1 MPMPDDEV
9 LKRARNRALRYLT
22 YRDRTEH
29 EMRTYLAGKDFDPPT
44 VNFVMDYLKRL
55 GYVDDT
61 RFARQWGRYRI
72 ECKQF
77 GRFRLKQDLRAK
89 GLDDELIEH
98 TLLEL
103 YGEHDEKQLA
113 RDAAQQKLPRWKNL
127 DKAKQ
132 RQRLA
137 GFLQRKGFSGETVFD
152 TVERLIPY

>member
-1 MPMPDDEV
+1 MPDEEA

-29 EMRTYLAGKDFDPPT
+29 EMRTYLAGKDFDPAT
-44 VNFVMDYLKRL
+44 VNCVMDYLKRL
-55 GYVDDT
+55 GYVDDV

-72 ECKQF
+72 ESGQY

-89 GLDDELIEH
+89 GLDDALIEE
-98 TLLEL
+98 TLREL
-103 YGEHDEKQLA
+103 YGEHDEKKLA
-113 RDAAQQKLPRWKNL
+113 QEAALQKLPRWKNL
-127 DKAKQ
+127 DKTKQ